1 MSRQSQHHVE
11 NAAHRARSECAA
23 PVRRIARSSA
33 DMLLSI
39 QRTAGN
45 RAARRWLSKQVPG
58 SAGRGVLQRDPIV
71 LPEITIYGFPEGYQS
86 RSGQPFRT
94 DDAAAESALAEIS
107 QTSVEQNI
115 EYAGNIYRRSDG
127 RFSFSPAVPGSNIDS
142 DPSAS
147 PVPAGAKIVGTYHSH
162 AGGFAPTDEL
172 FSPTDQLKATM
183 GRKVSYLMTPLGN
196 QYKYVPEG
204 MLPQHLR
211 AAFPTGRVTRLQ

>member
-1 MSRQSQHHVE
+1 MPQRCG
-11 NAAHRARSECAA
+11 ARW
-23 PVRRIARSSA
+23 R
-33 DMLLSI
+33 
-39 QRTAGN
+39 
-45 RAARRWLSKQVPG
+45 PG
-58 SAGRGVLQRDPIV
+58 SAIELRPRQPAHPTSAAELTLQRDPIV

-94 DDAAAESALAEIS
+94 QDAAAESALAEIS

-127 RFSFSPAVPGSNIDS
+127 RFSFSAAVPGSNIDS

-162 AGGFAPTDEL
+162 AGEFAATDEI
-172 FSPTDQLKATM
+172 FSPMDQLKATM

-196 QYKYVPEG
+196 QYKYVPVG
-204 MLPQHLR
+204 LPQHLR
-211 AAFPTGRVTRLQ
+211 AKFPTGRVTRLQ